1 MDRWQQYGVLGGLLA
16 TCLALGLWGFRAT
29 GGALPYAKRFSLALQ
44 RGAET
49 GSGSLVDLAR
59 GIVIAGPIR
68 KGGLVGE
75 YVAVVL
81 LLALVG
87 VGLYVYVARNED
99 HEDERTG
106 PEGDRERTA

>member
-1 MDRWQQYGVLGGLLA
+1 MDRWRQYGVLGGLLA

-59 GIVIAGPIR
+59 GIVVAGPIR

-75 YVAVVL
+75 YAAVVL
-81 LLALVG
+81 LLLLVG
-87 VGLYVYVARNED
+87 VGLYVYVERNAD
-99 HEDERTG
+99 SERNGTG
-106 PEGDRERTA
+106 SDQDRERTA